1 MDQFADFVHRKNV
14 EHYRKLP
21 AETKNEAQHQ
31 LLLHL
36 LNDEEAKNQ
45 PSSPP
50 RHYVK
55 VRI

>member
-45 PSSPP
+45 PSHPP